1 MYIDFNPNSLGLITD
16 DCAVRAVAKAL
27 DVSWDMAYMMLA
39 MNGMKMGFLMNHN
52 AVIASVL
59 RSNGFRRANIPNT
72 CPDCFTIKDFAELNP
87 NGVFV
92 LGTGSHVVT
101 VDGGDVYD
109 AWNSLGEIPVYV
121 WYENV
126 APKFE

>member
-1 MYIDFNPNSLGLITD
+1 MYIDFNPNPLGLITD

-39 MNGMKMGFLMNHN
+39 MNGMKMGFLINHN

-109 AWNSLGEIPVYV
+109 AWNSLSEIPVYV

>member
-1 MYIDFNPNSLGLITD
+1 MYVNYNPNSVGITTD
-16 DCAVRAVAKAL
+16 DCAVRAIAKAL

-39 MNGMKMGFLMNHN
+39 MNGMKMGFLMNSN
-52 AVIASVL
+52 SVIASVL

-72 CPDCFTIKDFAELNP
+72 CPDCFTIQDFMELNP

-92 LGTGSHVVT
+92 LGTGTHVVAT
-101 VDGGDVYD
+101 DGGDVYD
-109 AWNSLGEIPVYV
+109 TWNSLDEVPIYV

>member
-1 MYIDFNPNSLGLITD
+1 MYINYNPNSVGITTD
-16 DCAVRAVAKAL
+16 DCAVRAIAKAL

-39 MNGMKMGFLMNHN
+39 MNGMKMGFLMHN
-52 AVIASVL
+52 NSVIASVL

-72 CPDCFTIKDFAELNP
+72 CPDCFSIQDFMELNP
-87 NGVFV
+87 NGTFV
-92 LGTGSHVVT
+92 LGTGTHVVT
-101 VDGGDVYD
+101 MDGGDVYD
-109 AWNSLGEIPVYV
+109 TWNSLDESPIYV

>member
-109 AWNSLGEIPVYV
+109 AWNSLSEIPVYV

>member
-59 RSNGFRRANIPNT
+59 RSNGFRRATIPNT

-109 AWNSLGEIPVYV
+109 AWNSLSEIPVYV

>member
-1 MYIDFNPNSLGLITD
+1 MYIEYNPNSVGLITD
-16 DCAVRAVAKAL
+16 DCAVRALSKAL
-27 DVSWDMAYMMLA
+27 DVTWDMAYMMLA
-39 MNGMKMGFLMNHN
+39 LNGMKMGFLMNYN

-59 RSNGFRRANIPNT
+59 RSHGFRRATIPNT

-87 NGVFV
+87 TGVFV

-109 AWNSLGEIPVYV
+109 AWNSLSEIPVYV

>member
-1 MYIDFNPNSLGLITD
+1 MYIEYNPNSVGLITD
-16 DCAVRAVAKAL
+16 DCAVRAISKAL
-27 DVSWDMAYMMLA
+27 DATWDMAYMMLA

-59 RSNGFRRANIPNT
+59 RSNGFRRATIPNT

-87 NGVFV
+87 SGVFV

-109 AWNSLGEIPVYV
+109 AWNSLSEIPVYV